1 MSKIKKIVAREVIDS
16 RGNPTVEA
24 DIYSESGAFGRA
36 ISPSGASTGS
46 REALELR
53 DGEADRYMGKGVRKA
68 VQFVNNEINRALL
81 GRDINDQSAID
92 KTLTE
97 LDGTPGKSRLGANA
111 LLAVSLAACKASANG
126 ENQALCERINS
137 LCGRPNMIMPTPM
150 MNIING
156 GEHADNSLDIQEFM
170 IQPISMP
177 TFKEA
182 LRCGA
187 EVFHA
192 LKIVLKGKGLST
204 AVGDE
209 GGFAP
214 NLASSEQALELIA
227 DSIEKA
233 GYELGSDVLLAL
245 DCAASEFY
253 HDGLYELKGEGKR
266 YSSEEF
272 SDYLESLCRNYPIS
286 SIEDALDENDW
297 SGWSYLTGLLGEKV
311 QLVGDDLF
319 VTNVEILR
327 KGIDAGIANSILI
340 KLNQI
345 GTLSETLEAIRVA
358 QESGYSSVVSHRS
371 GESEDTTIADLSV
384 GAGVGQIKTGSLSR
398 TDRVAKYNQLL
409 RIEEHFANELAYAG
423 KAAIK
428 NAHSIC

>member
-1 MSKIKKIVAREVIDS
+1 M
-16 RGNPTVEA
+16 
-24 DIYSESGAFGRA
+24 
-36 ISPSGASTGS
+36 
-46 REALELR
+46 
-53 DGEADRYMGKGVRKA
+53 
-68 VQFVNNEINRALL
+68 
-81 GRDINDQSAID
+81 
-92 KTLTE
+92 
-97 LDGTPGKSRLGANA
+97 
-111 LLAVSLAACKASANG
+111 LAVSLAACKASAHG
-126 ENQALCERINS
+126 ENQALCEKINS

-253 HDGLYELKGEGKR
+253 HDGFYELKGEGKR

-272 SDYLESLCRNYPIS
+272 SDHLESLCRSYPIS

-311 QLVGDDLF
+311 QLVCDDLF

-358 QESGYSSVVSHRS
+358 QASGYSSVVSHRS

-409 RIEEHFANELAYAG
+409 RIEEHFAYELAYAG

-428 NAHSIC
+428 NANSIC